1 MDHQENEDASD
12 DGPSVASKVF
22 FAELCGLLEKIS
34 KTQGNDKKKRIMK
47 EFIDK
52 WGDFHNQLHND
63 NKKTV
68 SITEN
73 VTKVQ
78 TISFNCLRCH
88 LRHFDRGLNGGLISD
103 PAYCLVRMLYPASS
117 CHNSAFNFPC
127 PAGLCFP
134 FSHLIL

>member
-12 DGPSVASKVF
+12 DGPLVASKVF
-22 FAELCGLLEKIS
+22 FAELCGRLEKIS
-34 KTQGNDKKKRIMK
+34 KTQGNDKKKGIMK

-73 VTKVQ
+73 VTKQ
-78 TISFNCLRCH
+78 Y
-88 LRHFDRGLNGGLISD
+88 HFTVSPG
-103 PAYCLVRMLYPASS
+103 AQALVSIHWKTNYQ
-117 CHNSAFNFPC
+117 HIF
-127 PAGLCFP
+127 
-134 FSHLIL
+134 I